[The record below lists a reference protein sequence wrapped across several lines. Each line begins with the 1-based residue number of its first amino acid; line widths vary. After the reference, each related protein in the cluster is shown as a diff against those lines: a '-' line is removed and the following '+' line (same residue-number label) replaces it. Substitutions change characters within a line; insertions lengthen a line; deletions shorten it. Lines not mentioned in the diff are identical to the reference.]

1 MAASIR
7 HYFHGK
13 RSLFAIVQTLGWPI
27 WPLIFASV
35 VALALVIERSIAL
48 RRTRVLPPNLL
59 NDVLNLY
66 ARRQITLDV
75 LEKLQVSSGLGFIFA
90 AGVRAAGAPRE
101 QTSKAVEVA
110 GGHVAHDLSRYLA
123 LLGAIGSVAP
133 LLGLLG
139 TVVGMIEIFSSQQGG
154 ANPQQLAQGISVAL
168 YSTAFGIMV
177 AVPSVI
183 SYRIFR
189 ARVDDFLVEMEQQA
203 QRLVE
208 ALHGDIRTE
217 PRGEGRAAPRTQ
229 P

>member
-1 MAASIR
+1 
-7 HYFHGK
+7 
-13 RSLFAIVQTLGWPI
+13 
-27 WPLIFASV
+27 
-35 VALALVIERSIAL
+35 
-48 RRTRVLPPNLL
+48 
-59 NDVLNLY
+59 
-66 ARRQITLDV
+66 
-75 LEKLQVSSGLGFIFA
+75 
-90 AGVRAAGAPRE
+90 
-101 QTSKAVEVA
+101 VA